1 MAALAVGGLTLL
13 YVITGP
19 PAAGKSSWI
28 EARAKATD
36 IVIDLDR
43 ITRALTGPGAPQWN
57 HDAIASKVA
66 LRARYAAIDEAVK
79 HLEAVDVYLIHTM
92 PSPTWVARYRRL
104 GAEIITVDPGEQVVR
119 ERVRAMRSS
128 AMDRVVTRWYRS
140 YRGGARAPAAAQ
152 SSRDW

>member
-1 MAALAVGGLTLL
+1 ML
-13 YVITGP
+13 YVVTGP

-28 EARAKATD
+28 DAHAKPTD
-36 IVIDLDR
+36 VVIDLDR

-57 HDAIASKVA
+57 QDPIHLRVA
-66 LRARYAAIDEAVK
+66 HKARYAAMQEAFEVRDQ
-79 HLEAVDVYLIHTM
+79 VDVYLIHTM
-92 PSPTWVARYRRL
+92 PSDVWLARYQRL

-128 AMDRVVTRWYRS
+128 AMNRVVTRWYRQF
-140 YRGGARAPAAAQ
+140 RGGAPRPTAAQ